1 MQYRVRDCYV
11 VHLGKGN
18 VLKSGEVF
26 DPSPKVLEEQGWKIE
41 PVGDE
46 PHQAKGDKLDPASKP
61 ETKEVPE
68 PPKDRAVK
76 KDEAQTK

>member
-1 MQYRVRDCYV
+1 MQYRVRDEYV

-18 VLKSGEVF
+18 VLKAGEVF
-26 DPSPKVLEEQGWKIE
+26 EPTPKVLAEQGWKIE

-46 PHQAKGDKLDPASKP
+46 SQPGKSDKPDPAAKP

-68 PPKDRAVK
+68 PPKDRAMK

>member
-1 MQYRVRDCYV
+1 MQYRVRNDYV

-18 VLKSGEVF
+18 VVKSGEVF
-26 DPSPKVLEEQGWKIE
+26 EPTPKVLEEQGWKLE
-41 PVGDE
+41 PVNGE
-46 PHQAKGDKLDPASKP
+46 QPPAKTNGPGPASSP

-68 PPKDRAVK
+68 PPKDRAMK

>member
-1 MQYRVRDCYV
+1 MQYRVRDDYV

-26 DPSPKVLEEQGWKIE
+26 EPTPKVLEEQGWKLE
-41 PVGDE
+41 PVNGE
-46 PHQAKGDKLDPASKP
+46 APAGKGKDPDPALAP

-68 PPKDRAVK
+68 PPKDRAMK

>member
-1 MQYRVRDCYV
+1 MQYRVRNDYV

-18 VLKSGEVF
+18 VVKSGEVF
-26 DPSPKVLEEQGWKIE
+26 EPTPKVLEEQGWKLE
-41 PVGDE
+41 PVNGEKPPVKSKE
-46 PHQAKGDKLDPASKP
+46 PDLAPAP

-68 PPKDRAVK
+68 PPKDRAMK

>member
-1 MQYRVRDCYV
+1 MQYRVRDDYV

-18 VLKSGEVF
+18 VLKAGEVF
-26 DPSPKVLEEQGWKIE
+26 EPTPKVLEEQGWKLE
-41 PVGDE
+41 PVNGE
-46 PHQAKGDKLDPASKP
+46 PQPGKANGPDPVLAP

-68 PPKDRAVK
+68 PPKDRAIK

>member
-1 MQYRVRDCYV
+1 MQYRVRDDYV

-18 VLKSGEVF
+18 VLKAGEVF
-26 DPSPKVLEEQGWKIE
+26 EPTPKVLEEQGWKLE
-41 PVGDE
+41 PVNGE
-46 PHQAKGDKLDPASKP
+46 PQAGNTKAPDPAPVP

-68 PPKDRAVK
+68 PPKDRAMK

>member
-1 MQYRVRDCYV
+1 MQYRVRDNYV

-26 DPSPKVLEEQGWKIE
+26 EPTPKVLEEQGWKLE
-41 PVGDE
+41 PVNGEAPTAKAKE
-46 PHQAKGDKLDPASKP
+46 PDPAPAP

-68 PPKDRAVK
+68 PPKDRAMK
-76 KDEAQTK
+76 KDEGQTK

>member
-1 MQYRVRDCYV
+1 MQYRVRDDYV

-26 DPSPKVLEEQGWKIE
+26 EPTPKVLKEQGWKLE
-41 PVGDE
+41 PVNGE
-46 PHQAKGDKLDPASKP
+46 PQPGKTKDPDPAPSP

-68 PPKDRAVK
+68 PPKDRAMK